1 MVRHM
6 LSMCKVLD
14 VIPSRHQNT
23 YSTSRWI
30 SLMSNSEQTAALVDA
45 PLPPASA
52 LCSARAARAAQ
63 GLHLRL
69 ALSTGQHFQLSHGF

>member
-6 LSMCKVLD
+6 LSMCMVLD

-45 PLPPASA
+45 PLPTASA
-52 LCSARAARAAQ
+52 LCSASDKAQ

>member
-23 YSTSRWI
+23 YSTSRRI
-30 SLMSNSEQTAALVDA
+30 SLMFNSEQTAALVDA

-52 LCSARAARAAQ
+52 LCSAIDKAR